1 MTCLTWRFYW
11 VTLTFDLWLDH
22 WTRSRYYQGQPLYQ
36 ISWPYV
42 KRFSSESANRQTHRH
57 IHTHTDGSVF
67 ITSTADAGG
76 NEMGICIFHIYRLHP
91 DSLSNIIWNNVINLF
106 NITIWDIPFFL
117 ITSGLPVWR
126 LSAIWFHAVRRISH
140 YHTTEIICVLLFFH
154 M

>member
-1 MTCLTWRFYW
+1 MWRVWHDGSTGWPWPLTYD
-11 VTLTFDLWLDH
+11 LTIELVRDIIKVNPCTKFRDH
-22 WTRSRYYQGQPLYQ
+22 TSNG
-36 ISWPYV
+36 
-42 KRFSSESANRQTHRH
+42 SAVRVLTDRH
-57 IHTHTDGSVF
+57 THTHTDGSVF